1 MKIVV
6 TGANG
11 FLGKNLC
18 LILKETKQHD
28 VIEVTRTF
36 SN

>member
-11 FLGKNLC
+11 FTG
-18 LILKETKQHD
+18 QHAAQYLASKG
-28 VIEVTRTF
+28 F
-36 SN
+36 